1 MITAERKKEIFKE
14 YGSSE
19 KNTGSVE
26 SQIALFTEHI
36 NALTEHLRTHKKD
49 FSTRRALLRI
59 VGQRKRLL
67 TYMSK
72 HDLEGYRKLIVKLN
86 LRK

>member
-1 MITAERKKEIFKE
+1 MITAERKKEIFAE
-14 YGSSE
+14 YGKNE
-19 KNTGSVE
+19 KNTGAVE

-36 NALTEHLRTHKKD
+36 NALTEHLKVHKKD
-49 FSTRRALLRI
+49 FSTRRALLTI

-72 HDLEGYRKLIVKLN
+72 HDLMGYRKLIEKLK